1 MTRELPF
8 FRSPLFKLEVGSI
21 EATITD
27 NGSFFLLNL
36 LAAFHKTITSSK
48 RYAIF
53 MGTSQKKELDVS
65 STEKELTPDQT
76 LGLVSLSLM
85 QKLSQKDP
93 SFSWLEEDKIEKV
106 NLKNLRDRLEL
117 TQLAINTGAPLTT
130 SEVTALIGAKPG
142 KSKLE
147 RAGLLATKIARNVWK
162 ISKISQGNSFYR
174 N

>member
-1 MTRELPF
+1 
-8 FRSPLFKLEVGSI
+8 
-21 EATITD
+21 
-27 NGSFFLLNL
+27 
-36 LAAFHKTITSSK
+36 
-48 RYAIF
+48 
-53 MGTSQKKELDVS
+53 MGTSQQKES
-65 STEKELTPDQT
+65 NNSGSEKELSPDQT

-85 QKLSQKDP
+85 QKLYQKDS
-93 SFSWLEEDKIEKV
+93 SFSWLEEEKSEKV

-147 RAGLLATKIARNVWK
+147 RAGLLATKIARNLWK
-162 ISKISQGNSFYR
+162 ISKTSQGNSFYR

>member
-1 MTRELPF
+1 
-8 FRSPLFKLEVGSI
+8 
-21 EATITD
+21 
-27 NGSFFLLNL
+27 
-36 LAAFHKTITSSK
+36 
-48 RYAIF
+48 
-53 MGTSQKKELDVS
+53 
-65 STEKELTPDQT
+65 
-76 LGLVSLSLM
+76 M

-93 SFSWLEEDKIEKV
+93 SFSWLEEDKIEKA

-162 ISKISQGNSFYR
+162 LSKISQGNSFYR

>member
-1 MTRELPF
+1 
-8 FRSPLFKLEVGSI
+8 
-21 EATITD
+21 
-27 NGSFFLLNL
+27 
-36 LAAFHKTITSSK
+36 
-48 RYAIF
+48 
-53 MGTSQKKELDVS
+53 MGTSQQKEQNNSGSKKELS
-65 STEKELTPDQT
+65 PDQT

-85 QKLSQKDP
+85 QKLYQKDS
-93 SFSWLEEDKIEKV
+93 SFSWLEEEKSEKV

-147 RAGLLATKIARNVWK
+147 RAGLLATKIARNLWRL
-162 ISKISQGNSFYR
+162 SKTSQGNSFYR

>member
-1 MTRELPF
+1 M
-8 FRSPLFKLEVGSI
+8 
-21 EATITD
+21 A
-27 NGSFFLLNL
+27 
-36 LAAFHKTITSSK
+36 
-48 RYAIF
+48 
-53 MGTSQKKELDVS
+53 TSQQKEPNNLESKKELS
-65 STEKELTPDQT
+65 PDQT

-85 QKLSQKDP
+85 QKLYQKDS
-93 SFSWLEEDKIEKV
+93 SFSWLEEEKSEKV

-147 RAGLLATKIARNVWK
+147 RAGLLATKIARNLWK
-162 ISKISQGNSFYR
+162 LSKTTQGNSFYR